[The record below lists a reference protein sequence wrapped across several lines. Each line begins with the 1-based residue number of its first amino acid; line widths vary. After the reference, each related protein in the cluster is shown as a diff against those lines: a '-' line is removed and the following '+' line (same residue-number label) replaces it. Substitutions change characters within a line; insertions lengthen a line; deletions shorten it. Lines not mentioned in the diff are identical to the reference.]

1 MTRRIKKHIVTA
13 VIAGIMIIAGAGLGL
28 YFKAFGDSATEP
40 SQAASVYAEHKTE
53 SRSPGEKEWPAERP
67 KSVLKSALAGSW
79 YPADP
84 EALKKML
91 KGFFDSAQVSPR
103 NDVVAVILPHAGY
116 SYSGKTA
123 CAGLKAIARHYER
136 IIVIGPSH
144 SVRMEDILSV
154 PRVTH
159 YETPLGQI
167 PLDVEFI
174 DRLLEYPV
182 FQNVPHAHQSEH
194 SVQIELPLLQ
204 SVDSGFKLVPMV
216 AGSCSLQAVQRAA
229 AILKSMVDENTL
241 VVASSDFVHYGASYG
256 YVPFTENIPEQLK
269 KLDTGA
275 LKLIEALDVP
285 GFLEY
290 REKTGATICGYIPI
304 AVLLS
309 MLDKSSKAELIN
321 YTTSG
326 QLEGDYSRSVSYLS
340 IVFSGTWRKGS
351 TMEPPAR
358 DAELTDSDRKKL
370 INLARK
376 TIGYALEHGRVPETA
391 ELGIEISDT
400 LKEPRAA
407 FVTLKK
413 AGRLRGC
420 IGDIFPSQPLYKSV
434 LSNAINAAFRD
445 RRFTPLQK
453 EEFNDI
459 TIEISALTRP
469 KSVPSANDIRIGTDG
484 IVLNKAGRSAV
495 FLPQVA
501 SEQGW
506 DLSQTLT
513 QLSLKAGLAA
523 DDWNEGAAFLVF
535 QADVF
540 GEGEK

>member
-1 MTRRIKKHIVTA
+1 MAGRIKKHILTA
-13 VIAGIMIIAGAGLGL
+13 ALAGMVIIGGVGLWLHL
-28 YFKAFGDSATEP
+28 YGFGP
-40 SQAASVYAEHKTE
+40 SPADPNQSTSSDPQPRTE
-53 SRSPGEKEWPAERP
+53 SPPPDEKEALPKRP

-91 KGFFDSAQVSPR
+91 QEFFDKAEASPR
-103 NDVVAVILPHAGY
+103 NDAIALILPHAGY
-116 SYSGKTA
+116 GYSGKTA
-123 CAGLKAIARHYER
+123 CAGLKTITRHYER

-144 SVRMEDILSV
+144 SVRMENVLSV
-154 PRVTH
+154 PRATH

-174 DRLLEYPV
+174 ERLMQYPV
-182 FQNVPHAHQSEH
+182 FQNVPHAHQREH
-194 SVQIELPLLQ
+194 SVQIEVPLLQ
-204 SVDSGFKLVPMV
+204 FRDPNFKLVPIV
-216 AGSCSLQAVQRAA
+216 AGTCSLETIKTAA
-229 AILKSMVDENTL
+229 AILTSMVDEQTL
-241 VVASSDFVHYGASYG
+241 VVASSDFVHYGAGYG
-256 YVPFTENIPEQLK
+256 YVPFTENIPEQIK

-275 LKLIEALDVP
+275 LNLIEALDAR

-290 REKTGATICGYIPI
+290 RQKTGATICGCIPI

-309 MLDKSSKAELIN
+309 MLDESARAELIE

-340 IVFSGTWRKGS
+340 IVFSGAWRKES
-351 TMEPPAR
+351 SIEPPAP
-358 DAELTDSDRKKL
+358 DAELTDSDKEQL
-370 INLARK
+370 IDLARK
-376 TIGYALEHGRVPETA
+376 TICYALEHRKIPEIP

-400 LKEPRAA
+400 LKQPRAA

-413 AGRLRGC
+413 GGSLRGC

-434 LSNAINAAFRD
+434 FSNAISAAFRD
-445 RRFTPLQK
+445 KRFPPLQ
-453 EEFNDI
+453 EDEFDNI
-459 TIEISALTRP
+459 AIEISALTRP
-469 KSVPSANDIRIGTDG
+469 KSVPSSDNIRIGTDG

-501 SEQGW
+501 PEQGW
-506 DLSQTLT
+506 DLSETLT
-513 QLSLKAGLAA
+513 QLSTKAGLAA
-523 DDWNEGAAFLVF
+523 DDWKQDAAFLVF

>member
-1 MTRRIKKHIVTA
+1 MAGRIKKHILAEALVA
-13 VIAGIMIIAGAGLGL
+13 MVIIAGVGLWL
-28 YFKAFGDSATEP
+28 YLYGFGPSPADPNHPVSSAAERRTETRP
-40 SQAASVYAEHKTE
+40 
-53 SRSPGEKEWPAERP
+53 PDEKEAVPKRP
-67 KSVLKSALAGSW
+67 KSVLQSALAGSW

-84 EALKKML
+84 QALRKQL
-91 KGFFDSAQVSPR
+91 KEFFDSAQVDPR
-103 NDVVAVILPHAGY
+103 NDAIALILPHAGY
-116 SYSGKTA
+116 GYSGKTA
-123 CAGLKAIARHYER
+123 CAGIKTITRHYER

-144 SVRMEDILSV
+144 SARMEDVLSV
-154 PRVTH
+154 PRATH

-174 DRLLEYPV
+174 ESLMQYPV
-182 FQNVPHAHQSEH
+182 FQSVPHAHQREH

-204 SVDSGFKLVPMV
+204 FRDPNFKLVPIV
-216 AGSCSLQAVQRAA
+216 AGTCSLETIKRAA
-229 AILKSMVDENTL
+229 AILTSMLDEQTL

-256 YVPFTENIPEQLK
+256 YVPFTENIPEQIK

-275 LKLIEALDVP
+275 LKLIEALDAP

-290 REKTGATICGYIPI
+290 RRKTGATICGYIPI

-309 MLDKSSKAELIN
+309 MLDESAEAELIE

-326 QLEGDYSRSVSYLS
+326 QQEGDYSRSVSYLS
-340 IVFSGTWRKGS
+340 IVFSGSWRKES
-351 TMEPPAR
+351 SIEPPAL
-358 DAELTDSDRKKL
+358 DAELTDSDRERL
-370 INLARK
+370 IDLARK
-376 TIGYALEHGRVPETA
+376 AIGYALEHRKIPEIP

-413 AGRLRGC
+413 DGRLRGC

-434 LSNAINAAFRD
+434 FSNAINAAFRD
-445 RRFTPLQK
+445 KRFPPLQ
-453 EEFNDI
+453 EDEFDDI

-469 KSVPSANDIRIGTDG
+469 KSVPSSDKIRIGTDG

-501 SEQGW
+501 PEQGW
-506 DLSQTLT
+506 DLNETLT
-513 QLSLKAGLAA
+513 KLSTKAGLAA
-523 DDWNEGAAFLVF
+523 DDWKDGAGFLVF

>member
-1 MTRRIKKHIVTA
+1 MAERIKKQIVIAALAVMA
-13 VIAGIMIIAGAGLGL
+13 VIAGVGFGL
-28 YFKAFGDSATEP
+28 YLYGFGP
-40 SQAASVYAEHKTE
+40 SPADPNQPASSDAQHRTE
-53 SRSPGEKEWPAERP
+53 SPSPGKKEALPKRP
-67 KSVLKSALAGSW
+67 KSVLQSTLAGSW

-84 EALKKML
+84 QALKKLL
-91 KGFFDSAQVSPR
+91 KECFDTARVSPR
-103 NDVVAVILPHAGY
+103 NDAIALILPHAGY

-123 CAGLKAIARHYER
+123 CAAVKTIARHYER
-136 IIVIGPSH
+136 IIIIGPSH
-144 SVRMEDILSV
+144 SVRMENVLSV

-159 YETPLGQI
+159 YETPLGRI

-174 DRLLEYPV
+174 ERLLQYPV
-182 FQNVPHAHQSEH
+182 FQNVPQAHRSEH

-204 SVDSGFKLVPMV
+204 FRNSDFKLVPIV
-216 AGSCSLQAVQRAA
+216 AGSCSLETIKRAA
-229 AILKSMVDENTL
+229 AILKSMVDEQTL
-241 VVASSDFVHYGASYG
+241 VVASSDFVHYGAGYG
-256 YVPFTENIPEQLK
+256 YVPFTENIAEQIK

-275 LKLIEALDVP
+275 LKLIEALDAP

-290 REKTGATICGYIPI
+290 REKTGATICGYVPI
-304 AVLLS
+304 ALLLS
-309 MLDKSSKAELIN
+309 MLDESAKAEMID

-340 IVFSGTWRKGS
+340 IVFSGAWRKGS
-351 TMEPPAR
+351 PIEPPAH
-358 DAELTDSDRKKL
+358 DAELTDSDKEHL
-370 INLARK
+370 IALARK
-376 TIGYALEHGRVPETA
+376 AIGYAFEHRKIPEIP
-391 ELGIEISDT
+391 ELGIEIGDT

-413 AGRLRGC
+413 GGRLRGC

-434 LSNAINAAFRD
+434 FSNAISAAFRD
-445 RRFTPLQK
+445 RRFQPLQ
-453 EEFNDI
+453 EDEFDDI

-469 KSVPSANDIRIGTDG
+469 RSVPSSDKIRIGTDG

-501 SEQGW
+501 PEQGW
-506 DLSQTLT
+506 DLSETLT
-513 QLSLKAGLAA
+513 QLSMKAGLAP
-523 DDWNEGAAFLVF
+523 DDWKQNAAFLVF